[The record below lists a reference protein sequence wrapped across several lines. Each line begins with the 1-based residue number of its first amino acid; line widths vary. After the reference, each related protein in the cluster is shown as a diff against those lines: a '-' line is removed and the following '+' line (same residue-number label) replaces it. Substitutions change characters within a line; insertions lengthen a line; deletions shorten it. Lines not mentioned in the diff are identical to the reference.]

1 MTDLSQLAWTVARA
15 GGFLAYGLLTASVV
29 FGLVLSLGWRS
40 KLWTRFVTTETH
52 RFITLAGLVFIVVH
66 GVALLLDPFIGF
78 SPLEIL
84 VPGLSHY
91 RPLYVAFGIVGAYLA
106 IAIWASE
113 YLRSRIGYRWWRRF
127 HVLAFLAWALATV
140 HGIGNGTD
148 TRAPWAI
155 AVYGIS
161 VALVVGLL
169 ALRLRPR
176 GVPRSRGVLRSASL
190 VRPAVGGLVLV
201 AVVAAGAWA
210 YTGPM
215 QPGWNAV
222 ANNGRGSGSATVAS
236 TIPSTVAA
244 APKPVPLAAQAFRTD
259 LAGSVQ
265 QSGDGGTLLI
275 DANLAGTPGGRF
287 QLQVPATI
295 EGSPSGSFKMRNATG
310 TTCVGTVMDVSRGQ
324 VGVTCTDQAGA
335 SWTIVISLA
344 LAQDGSIVGRMTG
357 QPKTGGAAG

>member
-1 MTDLSQLAWTVARA
+1 MTDLSQLTWTVARA

-29 FGLVLSLGWRS
+29 FGLVLGLGWRS
-40 KLWTRFVTTETH
+40 KRWTRFVTTETH
-52 RFITLAGLVFIVVH
+52 RFITLLGLVFIVIH

-78 SPLEIL
+78 TPLEIL

-91 RPLYVAFGIVGAYLA
+91 RPLYVGLGIVGGYLA
-106 IAIWASE
+106 LSIWASE

-127 HVLAFLAWALATV
+127 HVLAFLAWALATL

-148 TRAPWAI
+148 TRSPWAI

-161 VALVVGLL
+161 AALVVGLL

-176 GVPRSRGVLRSASL
+176 GLPRPASL
-190 VRPAVGGLVLV
+190 VRPAVGAAALV
-201 AVVAAGAWA
+201 AVAAVGAWT

-222 ANNGRGSGSATVAS
+222 ANNGRGSGSTIAS
-236 TIPSTVAA
+236 STAPSTVTA
-244 APKPVPLAAQAFRTD
+244 APQPVPLAAQAFRDD

-265 QSGDGGTLLI
+265 QSSDGGTLLI

-287 QLQVPATI
+287 QLQVPATV
-295 EGSPSGSFKMRNATG
+295 EGGASGSFKMRNATG
-310 TTCVGTVMDVSRGQ
+310 TTCVGTVASLQRGQ
-324 VGVTCTDQAGA
+324 VGVTCTDQAGS
-335 SWTIVISLA
+335 SWAITIQLQLA
-344 LAQDGSIVGRMTG
+344 RDGTILGRMDG
-357 QPKTGGAAG
+357 QPARGASAG

>member
-1 MTDLSQLAWTVARA
+1 MTDLSQLTWTVARA

-29 FGLVLSLGWRS
+29 FGLALGLGWRS
-40 KLWTRFVTTETH
+40 RLWTRFVTTETH
-52 RFITLAGLVFIVVH
+52 RFITLVGLVFLVVH

-91 RPLYVAFGIVGAYLA
+91 RPIYVALGIVGAYVA
-106 IAIWASE
+106 VAIWASE

-148 TRAPWAI
+148 TRTPWALAI
-155 AVYGIS
+155 YGIS

-176 GVPRSRGVLRSASL
+176 GALRPASL
-190 VRPAVGGLVLV
+190 ARPAFGGLALV
-201 AVVAAGAWA
+201 AVAVVGAWT

-222 ANNGRGSGSATVAS
+222 ANNGRGSGSAT
-236 TIPSTVAA
+236 TPSTAAVA
-244 APKPVPLAAQAFRTD
+244 PRPVPLATQAFQAD

-265 QSGDGGTLLI
+265 QSTDGGTLLI
-275 DANLAGTPGGRF
+275 DATLAATPGGRF

-295 EGSPSGSFKMRNATG
+295 DGGPSGTFKMRNATG
-310 TTCVGTVMDVSRGQ
+310 TTCVGTVTDVRRGQ
-324 VGVTCTDQAGA
+324 VGVTCTDQAGT
-335 SWTIVISLA
+335 SWTMTIALA
-344 LAQDGSIVGRMTG
+344 LARDGSIMGRVTG
-357 QPKTGGAAG
+357 QPGASGAG

>member
-1 MTDLSQLAWTVARA
+1 MTDLSQLTWTVARA

-29 FGLVLSLGWRS
+29 FGLVLGLGWRS
-40 KLWTRFVTTETH
+40 RRWTRFVTTETH
-52 RFITLAGLVFIVVH
+52 RFITLVGLVFIVIH

-78 SPLEIL
+78 SPLEVLI
-84 VPGLSHY
+84 PGLSHY
-91 RPLYVAFGIVGAYLA
+91 RPLYVALGIVGGYLA
-106 IAIWASE
+106 VAIWASE

-127 HVLAFLAWALATV
+127 HVLAFLAWALATL

-176 GVPRSRGVLRSASL
+176 GLPRRTSIL
-190 VRPAVGGLVLV
+190 RPAIAGLALVG
-201 AVVAAGAWA
+201 VVAAGAWTYA
-210 YTGPM
+210 GPM

-222 ANNGRGSGSATVAS
+222 ANTGRGSGSAIA
-236 TIPSTVAA
+236 PSTVTV
-244 APKPVPLAAQAFRTD
+244 APQPAPLAAQAFQAD
-259 LAGSVQ
+259 LSGSAQ
-265 QSGDGGTLLI
+265 QSADGGTLLI
-275 DANLAGTPGGRF
+275 DATLAATPGGRF

-295 EGSPSGSFKMRNATG
+295 EGGPSGTFKMRNAAG
-310 TTCVGTVMDVSRGQ
+310 TTCVGTVTNVRRGHVS
-324 VGVTCTDQAGA
+324 VTCTDMAGKA
-335 SWTIVISLA
+335 WTVGIALE

-357 QPKTGGAAG
+357 QPGAGGAAG